1 MEAKFSNRVK
11 EVISLSREEALR
23 LGHDYIGTEHLLL
36 GMIREGEGVA
46 IGLLKK
52 LGVSLDELRNSVE
65 QATKGTTT
73 SNVKNLANIP
83 LTRQSEKV
91 LKITYLEAKIFKSDL
106 IGTEHLLLSILREE
120 DNIATQIVNK
130 LKVNYD
136 VIKDLLEYHKQS
148 PSASSDTED
157 GDEASS
163 QMFSG
168 GAGKDTPKSVEK
180 SKTPVLDN
188 FGSDLTKTADQGRLD
203 PIVGRDIEIERVAQ
217 VLSRRKKNNPL
228 LIGEPGVGKTA
239 IAELAESVMNRLCKV
254 MGGGTYSRHSPFGY
268 WFQDVRALGFL
279 RPPWVLAYEQL
290 FQGGWIDS

>member
-1 MEAKFSNRVK
+1 MESKFSNRVR

-52 LGVSLDELRNSVE
+52 VGVSIEGLKKSIE
-65 QATKGTTT
+65 QATKGTSTA
-73 SNVKNLANIP
+73 NVKDQTNIP

-91 LKITYLEAKIFKSDL
+91 LKITYLEAKLFKSDL

-120 DNIATQIVNK
+120 DNVATQILNT

-136 VIKDLLEYHKQS
+136 VIKDLLEYHKET
-148 PSASSDTED
+148 PTASSDTED
-157 GDEASS
+157 GDDNDSS
-163 QMFSG
+163 TPILPG
-168 GAGKDTPKSVEK
+168 GTAKGTDKSSAK

-188 FGSDLTKTADQGRLD
+188 FGSDLTKTAEDGKLD
-203 PIVGRDIEIERVAQ
+203 PIIGRDSEIERVAQ

-239 IAELAESVMNRLCKV
+239 IAEGLALRIVEKKV
-254 MGGGTYSRHSPFGY
+254 SR
-268 WFQDVRALGFL
+268 
-279 RPPWVLAYEQL
+279 VL
-290 FQGGWIDS
+290 F